1 MLEFKK
7 SQSSKNSIDFSIF
20 GFSVELSV
28 LCIQNEEITDLIAL
42 LESGKSKSSYKT
54 KVKATLALA
63 KSTGDGGQRGG
74 PYEVIIPNK
83 VVKTVSSAAEAM
95 LLFTRAVQGISDRN
109 SGYIEQNAHLILQ
122 INVKQY
128 KDAKSPPF
136 QSTVTLADL
145 ASIDDRYPPEHVSN
159 QSITSMTNV
168 LHTACSSSSSS
179 IGSINSSTSSQL
191 AIVLAPTLGG
201 NAKSLVIINV
211 CPSVHA
217 IDKTLVDLQ
226 FASKLFSYSA
236 SQQQQQ
242 QGSSSKTISTT
253 TTTTTAS
260 SLSSSILLTT
270 SIQTVTL
277 QQKLDTVSEELA
289 LTKEKCVMIEENF
302 HKTRDAAKTLVQ
314 QLFDHSKLLVDKF
327 QYEQEQ
333 NKVLSNNF
341 ELLSKNHQY
350 TVSELQQQIA
360 INEKLLA
367 TIKAAGFDN

>member
-1 MLEFKK
+1 LEFKK

-20 GFSVELSV
+20 GFSVDLSV
-28 LCIQNEEITDLIAL
+28 LCIQNEEITDLIAV
-42 LESGKSKSSYKT
+42 LESGKSKNNFK

-63 KSTGDGGQRGG
+63 KRSDERGSG

-95 LLFTRAVQGISDRN
+95 LLFTRAVQVISDR
-109 SGYIEQNAHLILQ
+109 STGRIEQNAHLILQ
-122 INVKQY
+122 ICVKQY
-128 KDAKSPPF
+128 KDSKSSPF

-145 ASIDDRYPPEHVSN
+145 AAFDDRYPAEHVSN
-159 QSITSMTNV
+159 QSIAAIPNV
-168 LHTACSSSSSS
+168 LHTACSSGGSNLNTRSSSS
-179 IGSINSSTSSQL
+179 TSQL

-211 CPSVHA
+211 CPSIHA

-236 SQQQQQ
+236 SQQQQ
-242 QGSSSKTISTT
+242 GSSSRTTTSTT
-253 TTTTTAS
+253 TTTS

-277 QQKLDTVSEELA
+277 QKKLDTVSEELA
-289 LTKEKCVMIEENF
+289 LTKEKCAMIEENF
-302 HKTRDAAKTLVQ
+302 HKTRDSAKTLVQ

>member
-7 SQSSKNSIDFSIF
+7 SQSSKNSIDYSIF
-20 GFSVELSV
+20 GFSVDISV

-42 LESGKSKSSYKT
+42 LESGKTKSSFKT

-63 KSTGDGGQRGG
+63 KSSDERGG

-83 VVKTVSSAAEAM
+83 VVKAVSSATEAM

-109 SGYIEQNAHLILQ
+109 TGHIEQNAHLLLQ

-128 KDAKSPPF
+128 KDAKSLPF

-145 ASIDDRYPPEHVSN
+145 ASFDDRYPAEHVSN
-159 QSITSMTNV
+159 QSITAITNV
-168 LHTACSSSSSS
+168 LHTVCSSSGSTPYTNNSS
-179 IGSINSSTSSQL
+179 NSSTSQL
-191 AIVLAPTLGG
+191 AIVLSPTLGG

-242 QGSSSKTISTT
+242 QQGSSSSKTTSTT
-253 TTTTTAS
+253 TTTSS

-302 HKTRDAAKTLVQ
+302 HKTRDAAKALVQ

>member
-20 GFSVELSV
+20 GFSVDLSV
-28 LCIQNEEITDLIAL
+28 LCIQNEEITDLIAV
-42 LESGKSKSSYKT
+42 LESGKSKSNFK

-63 KSTGDGGQRGG
+63 KSSDERG

-95 LLFTRAVQGISDRN
+95 LLFTRAVQGISDR
-109 SGYIEQNAHLILQ
+109 STGRIEQNAHLILQ
-122 INVKQY
+122 ICVKQY
-128 KDAKSPPF
+128 KDSKSTPF

-145 ASIDDRYPPEHVSN
+145 ATFDDRYPAEHVSN
-159 QSITSMTNV
+159 QSIAAIPNV
-168 LHTACSSSSSS
+168 LHTACSSGGSNLNTSSSS
-179 IGSINSSTSSQL
+179 GTSQL

-211 CPSVHA
+211 CPSIHA

-242 QGSSSKTISTT
+242 QGSSSTTRTTTTSTT
-253 TTTTTAS
+253 TTS

-277 QQKLDTVSEELA
+277 QKKLDTVSEELA
-289 LTKEKCVMIEENF
+289 LTKQKCAMIEDNF
-302 HKTRDAAKTLVQ
+302 HKTRDSAKTLVQ

>member
-7 SQSSKNSIDFSIF
+7 SQSSKNSIDYSIF
-20 GFSVELSV
+20 GFSVDISV

-42 LESGKSKSSYKT
+42 LESGKTKSSFKT

-63 KSTGDGGQRGG
+63 KSSDERGG

-83 VVKTVSSAAEAM
+83 VVKAVSSAAEAM

-109 SGYIEQNAHLILQ
+109 TGHIEQNAHLLLQ

-128 KDAKSPPF
+128 KDAKSLPF

-145 ASIDDRYPPEHVSN
+145 ASFDDRYPAEHVSN
-159 QSITSMTNV
+159 QSITAITNV
-168 LHTACSSSSSS
+168 LHTVCSSSGSTPYTSSSSSS
-179 IGSINSSTSSQL
+179 TCQL
-191 AIVLAPTLGG
+191 AIVLSPTLGG

-236 SQQQQQ
+236 SQQQQ
-242 QGSSSKTISTT
+242 GSSSSKTTSTT
-253 TTTTTAS
+253 TTTSS

-277 QQKLDTVSEELA
+277 QQKLDTVSEELV
-289 LTKEKCVMIEENF
+289 LTKEKCVMIEDNF
-302 HKTRDAAKTLVQ
+302 HKTRDAAKALVQ